1 MARKESKVHIFVC
14 VKQVPDTETRV
25 RPNDDATF
33 IDTQSIKWIMNPYD
47 EFAVEQALLVKA
59 NHSDC
64 TVTAVRVGSVQ
75 DTECLRTAM
84 AMGADEAILV
94 EAEDNL
100 DSYSIAKAL
109 KGAIGQSGKSAGLIL
124 AGKQAI
130 DDDCLQVPQ
139 LLATMMDLPSV
150 SVIVGFEE
158 KDGKLTLRREIEGG
172 SVEVYETPLPAVVA
186 CNKGLNTPRYAS
198 LPGIMKAKKKPLQQ
212 LSLSDVG
219 VTPEDRRVV
228 YSAFQLPPERPPGKK
243 FEAGDDASAGQVVS
257 EVVQLLRNEA
267 KVV

>member
-1 MARKESKVHIFVC
+1 MHIFVC

-25 RPNDDATF
+25 RPNADASF
-33 IDTQSIKWIMNPYD
+33 IDTSSIKWIMNPYD

-59 NHSDC
+59 KQGDGCS
-64 TVTAVRVGSVQ
+64 VTALRVGSVR

-100 DSYSIAKAL
+100 DSYSTAKAL
-109 KGAIGQSGKSAGLIL
+109 KGAIQKSGKTPDLIL

-139 LLATMMDLPSV
+139 LLATMMDIPSV
-150 SVIVGFEE
+150 SVVVGFEE
-158 KDGKLTLRREIEGG
+158 ANGNFVLRREIEGG
-172 SVEVYETPLPAVVA
+172 SVEVYEVAPPLVVA

-198 LPGIMKAKKKPLQQ
+198 LPGIMKAKRKPLQQ
-212 LSLSDVG
+212 FSLSDVG
-219 VTPEDRRVV
+219 VTDEDRRLL
-228 YSAFQLPPERPPGKK
+228 YSQFQLPPERPPGKK
-243 FEAGDDASAGQVVS
+243 FEATDEASARSVAT

-267 KVV
+267 KVI